1 MVLPQPPAKPAPAGI
16 ARVRQRPIA
25 KDPGRPSPALLMK
38 RPTETALRMHA
49 DLSGPQFFDQH
60 LDPIDRELIRDRRCD
75 SFVMLDFSIELD
87 ALVAHRGSSA
97 SRGDQPKRSR
107 FVRTHR
113 HCQAPPVSRPGFIF
127 RSRSATPNP
136 RAEREPEGS
145 IDSAKGLSLPQ
156 IGVRSQL
163 GHPKN

>member
-1 MVLPQPPAKPAPAGI
+1 MALMVLPQPPEKPAPAGI
-16 ARVRQRPIA
+16 ARLRQR
-25 KDPGRPSPALLMK
+25 DPGRPSPALSMK
-38 RPTETALRMHA
+38 RPTEAALRMHA

-97 SRGDQPKRSR
+97 SKGDQPKRSR
-107 FVRTHR
+107 FVRAHS
-113 HCQAPPVSRPGFIF
+113 ALPGPARVTAGIHF

-136 RAEREPEGS
+136 RPEREPAGS
-145 IDSAKGLSLPQ
+145 VDSAKGLSLPQ